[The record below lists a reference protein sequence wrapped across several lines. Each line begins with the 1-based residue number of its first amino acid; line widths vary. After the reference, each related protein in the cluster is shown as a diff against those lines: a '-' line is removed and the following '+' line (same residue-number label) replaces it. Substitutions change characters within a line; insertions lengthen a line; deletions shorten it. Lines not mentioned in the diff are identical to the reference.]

1 MPADGGITVIL
12 ITRRR
17 PGLLKACLES
27 LMAAGPVD
35 EILAGID
42 GEDPETAGLL
52 EEYRAARGLRS
63 VQLSRACRGE
73 ARGALVSM
81 ARGRWLCFID
91 DDTEL
96 PPGYFLRLRE
106 LIAANPG
113 TAVFGGGQRA
123 HPGAGYFERAVYA
136 LLASP
141 WGGGPFTSRFSPAEG
156 TAPAGPEKFILCNLT
171 LDGAFLRERGLR
183 FEGHLT
189 SAEENLLLNRMAA
202 SGAGMLLSGEL
213 NLVHRRR
220 SSPAAFM
227 GQVFGSGRGR
237 GQITALSPRGFSAFT
252 LLPAAA
258 LCGACAAAM
267 AAPRLF
273 WLAAAVY
280 SAVSAVSAVFS
291 EAPARARAAVFA
303 LYPALHGAYAL
314 GWLAGLAEGLFEK
327 ILGRHRPR
335 RCRCAQ
341 QP

>member
-1 MPADGGITVIL
+1 MTADGRTTVIL

-17 PGLLKACLES
+17 PELLKACLES
-27 LMAAGPVD
+27 LKDAGPAD

-42 GEDPETAGLL
+42 GDDPATAALL
-52 EEYRAARGLRS
+52 EEYTGLSGLRP
-63 VQLSRACRGE
+63 VQLARACRGE
-73 ARGALVSM
+73 ARSALVSM

-96 PPGYFLRLRE
+96 PPGYFIRLRE

-113 TAVFGGGQRA
+113 TAVFGGGQRV
-123 HPGAGYFERAVYA
+123 HPEAGRFESAVYA

-141 WGGGPFTSRFSPAEG
+141 WGGGPFTSRFSPAAG

-171 LDGAFLRERGLR
+171 VDGAFLRERGLR

-202 SGAGMLLSGEL
+202 AGAGMLLSGEL

-220 SSPAAFM
+220 SSPGGFLL
-227 GQVFGSGRGR
+227 QVFGSGRGR

-258 LCGACAAAM
+258 LCGAFAALL

-273 WLAAAVY
+273 WGAVAVY
-280 SAVSAVSAVFS
+280 LAVCAFSAGLSG
-291 EAPARARAAVFA
+291 ARAGARAVVFA
-303 LYPALHGAYAL
+303 LYPALHGVYAL
-314 GWLAGLAEGLFEK
+314 GWLAGLAEGLIEK
-327 ILGRHRPR
+327 VLGRSRPR
-335 RCRCAQ
+335 RCRCAS